1 MNPADPSARSPRVGV
16 PQRPVRPLSIS
27 PLLSSLEVSSSRPS
41 LGVQTHI
48 PFCSLTRAVGIS
60 PPTSPNPT
68 VPPRPLPPPRP
79 SSFLLTSG
87 RPSTHSRGPNTQ
99 RRPRPPLRSLI
110 PRQVLPDLSPKLPS
124 PALRVSPGPGLQ
136 SIFIGSGCCS
146 QTLWTGRLEQQ
157 VYVLM
162 VLEAGKSRVK
172 ATVGSIP
179 DGAPSWPADGH
190 LVTTGERE
198 QAISVSCPV
207 LFL

>member
-27 PLLSSLEVSSSRPS
+27 PFPSPLGVSSSRPS
-41 LGVQTHI
+41 LGVQTRI

-99 RRPRPPLRSLI
+99 RRPRPPPPFPHPSAGLTRSLSRA
-110 PRQVLPDLSPKLPS
+110 PVTCSTSLPWS
-124 PALRVSPGPGLQ
+124 RVAKHFHRLGLLQ
-136 SIFIGSGCCS
+136 PNAVDWEARTAGVCSHGSGGWEV
-146 QTLWTGRLEQQ
+146 QGQGDGRFD
-157 VYVLM
+157 
-162 VLEAGKSRVK
+162 S
-172 ATVGSIP
+172 
-179 DGAPSWPADGH
+179 
-190 LVTTGERE
+190 
-198 QAISVSCPV
+198 
-207 LFL
+207 

>member
-1 MNPADPSARSPRVGV
+1 MNPADPSARSPCVGV

-27 PLLSSLEVSSSRPS
+27 PFPSPLGVSSSRPS

-110 PRQVLPDLSPKLPS
+110 PRQVLPDLSSKLPS
-124 PALRVSPGPGLQ
+124 PALRVLPWSRVAKHFHRLGLLQ
-136 SIFIGSGCCS
+136 PNAVDWEARTAGVCSHGSGGWEV
-146 QTLWTGRLEQQ
+146 QGQGDGRFD
-157 VYVLM
+157 
-162 VLEAGKSRVK
+162 S
-172 ATVGSIP
+172 
-179 DGAPSWPADGH
+179 
-190 LVTTGERE
+190 
-198 QAISVSCPV
+198 
-207 LFL
+207 